1 MNERENKR
9 LVPLGLTQK
18 EIKKLEELK
27 DKFLKLHN
35 LLNNSEY
42 SVYSDLYE
50 QYQYLNKFKED
61 LGNFNNDLS
70 YIACL
75 MAKQYLLKKHNFSHD
90 LDVSLKAQGAK
101 GLDIDETTLEN
112 ERCIAEIKTIF
123 PYGENNFG
131 SKQRESFR
139 ADFKKLKNNDAKYK
153 YLFVIEEKSFNI
165 LKKKYISELT
175 DITTVLLP
183 SGQLF

>member
-1 MNERENKR
+1 MNERENKG
-9 LVPLGLTQK
+9 LVPMGLTQK
-18 EIKKLEELK
+18 EIKKLMELK
-27 DKFLKLHN
+27 DKFLSLNN
-35 LLNNSEY
+35 LLKNSEY

-50 QYQYLNKFKED
+50 QYIYLNKFKRK

-90 LDVSLKAQGAK
+90 IDMSLKAQGAK

-123 PYGENNFG
+123 PYGENDFG
-131 SKQRESFR
+131 SKQREYFR
-139 ADFKKLKNNDAKYK
+139 ADFKKLTNNDAKYK

-165 LKKKYISELT
+165 LKKKYISKLT
-175 DITTVLLP
+175 GITTVLLP